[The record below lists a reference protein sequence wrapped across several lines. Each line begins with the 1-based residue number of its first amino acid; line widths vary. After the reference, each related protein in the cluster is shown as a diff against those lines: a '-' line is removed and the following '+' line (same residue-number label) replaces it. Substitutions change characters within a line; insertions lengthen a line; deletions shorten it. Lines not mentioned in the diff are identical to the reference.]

1 MPPSNHGSG
10 EVSESLLQ
18 VRGLKKYFPVRGG
31 VFLRHVGNV
40 HAVEDVSFSVDRGK
54 TLGLVGESGCGK
66 STVGQTILNLH
77 NPTAGNIFYDG
88 RDIATMNRA
97 ELKDLRRNVQIIFQD
112 PFESLNA
119 RHTVS
124 RILEEPFLI
133 HDLGTSAERRD
144 WAGDLLHR
152 VGLQTDALDR
162 FPHEFSGGQRQRIGI
177 ARAIALKP
185 KLVVCDEAV
194 SALDVSIQS
203 QVINLLMDLQREM
216 NLALIFIAHDL
227 AVVKHVSDDVAV
239 MYLGKIVEQA
249 DAKTIYAFPRHPY
262 TKALLSAIPIPD
274 PSRRGE
280 RIILSG
286 DVPSP
291 IDPPNGCRFHTRCPY
306 TENKC
311 RTLEP
316 TEEFVNE
323 GHRVAC
329 HFWKELADSHPK
341 S

>member
-97 ELKDLRRNVQIIFQD
+97 EIKDLRRNVQIIFQD

-144 WAGDLLHR
+144 WAGIYFTVLAC
-152 VGLQTDALDR
+152 GL
-162 FPHEFSGGQRQRIGI
+162 
-177 ARAIALKP
+177 
-185 KLVVCDEAV
+185 
-194 SALDVSIQS
+194 
-203 QVINLLMDLQREM
+203 
-216 NLALIFIAHDL
+216 
-227 AVVKHVSDDVAV
+227 
-239 MYLGKIVEQA
+239 
-249 DAKTIYAFPRHPY
+249 
-262 TKALLSAIPIPD
+262 
-274 PSRRGE
+274 
-280 RIILSG
+280 
-286 DVPSP
+286 
-291 IDPPNGCRFHTRCPY
+291 TR
-306 TENKC
+306 
-311 RTLEP
+311 
-316 TEEFVNE
+316 
-323 GHRVAC
+323 
-329 HFWKELADSHPK
+329 
-341 S
+341 